1 MATTP
6 ATSDAAP
13 LKPAVKTNRIGLQV
27 LDYRGGKTTLCAGC
41 GHNAISERII
51 DACYE
56 MGVQPERLMKLSGIG
71 CSSKSP
77 AYFMSRAHSFN
88 SVHGR
93 MPSVATGALLA
104 NHTMKALGVS
114 GDGDTGSI
122 GMGQFV
128 HMLRRNLPII
138 YIIEDNGVYGLTKGQ
153 FSATADIGSKL
164 KTGVINDLPAIDL
177 CALAVQ
183 LGATFVGR
191 SFSGDKKQLLA
202 MLKAAIAHN
211 GTVVLD
217 VISPCVTFNDH
228 EGSTKSYKYMQ
239 EHEEAISEVSFVPFF
254 QEIDVEYDPGTTID
268 VTMHDGSHL
277 HLRKLHEDFD
287 PTDRVGAI
295 SALMAAHARDEVLT
309 GIFYLDTSKPTFTE
323 LLNLVDE
330 PLATLPDARVR
341 PGKAVLDE
349 VMHRWM

>member
-1 MATTP
+1 MATTAIP
-6 ATSDAAP
+6 PKAP
-13 LKPAVKTNRIGLQV
+13 KTNRLGLQV

-51 DACYE
+51 DAMYE
-56 MGVQPERLMKLSGIG
+56 MGVQPERIMKMSGIG

-77 AYFMSRAHSFN
+77 AYFMARSLSFN

-104 NHTMKALGVS
+104 NHTMKSIGIS
-114 GDGDTGSI
+114 GDGDTASI
-122 GMGQFV
+122 GMGQFA
-128 HMLRRNLPII
+128 HLMRRNLPMI

-153 FSATADIGSKL
+153 FSATADLGSKL
-164 KTGVINDLPAIDL
+164 KTGVINDLPPIDT
-177 CALAVQ
+177 CIMAVE

-211 GTVVLD
+211 GTVMLD

-239 EHEEAISEVSFVPFF
+239 EHEEAITEVGFVPHF
-254 QEIDVEYDPGTTID
+254 EDIAVDYEPGSSYNVE
-268 VTMHDGSHL
+268 MHDGSHL
-277 HLRKLHEDFD
+277 RLSKLREDYN
-287 PTDRVGAI
+287 PTNRVAAVK
-295 SALMAAHARDEVLT
+295 ALMEAHEKGEVLT
-309 GIFYLDTSKPTFTE
+309 GVFYVNTEKPSFTE
-323 LLNLVDE
+323 MLNLTDE
-330 PLATLPDARVR
+330 ALGTLPESRVR
-341 PGKAVLDE
+341 PPKSVLDD
-349 VMHRWM
+349 VMQRHR